1 MWLPF
6 YEALPGREREPV
18 AARPLQQ
25 PHPPVW
31 LPGVSSLETIEAAA
45 KNRYTFMQVFSPRS
59 ALVRA
64 CRMYREAAERFGYR
78 AQAQPTRGHDHD
90 LRRGDRR
97 AGPARGR

>member
-1 MWLPF
+1 M
-6 YEALPGREREPV
+6 

-64 CRMYREAAERFGYR
+64 CRTYREAAERFGYR
-78 AQAQPTRGHDHD
+78 AQPNQLAATTMIYVGET
-90 LRRGDRR
+90 RR